1 MKYLGMINLMLSLTP
16 KGYKQKKVIR
26 FKATKVENKK
36 FEVLKD
42 EVLDTTELK
51 TFNNIIKA
59 LETDVKE
66 NIEGLEA
73 YVTLNNIQSKNIS
86 KLLFSVKDDAFIVSY
101 KLFSKAILKK
111 QNKIEPLEEKTI

>member
-1 MKYLGMINLMLSLTP
+1 MKYLGIINLMLSLTP
-16 KGYKQKKVIR
+16 KGYKQKKVVR

-36 FEVLKD
+36 FDVLK
-42 EVLDTTELK
+42 ESVLDTTELK

-73 YVTLNNIQSKNIS
+73 YVTLNNIQPKNTS

-101 KLFSKAILKK
+101 KLFTKAILKK
-111 QNKIEPLEEKTI
+111 QNKIEPLEEKRI